1 MLRDTFKCKLR
12 IKQTSPSGRGRRA
25 GEGASKNKFRGQKLV
40 RSRSDVEAGSIEI
53 YQINSKY
60 TIPVILAWRISFQV
74 GFNFIHL
81 FVQFFLFSFELFH
94 VDRSGFACTSN

>member
-12 IKQTSPSGRGRRA
+12 IKQTSPSGRGKRA

-40 RSRSDVEAGSIEI
+40 EAGLIEI